1 MILCDI
7 GNTFLHFYYRGR
19 VWKEKRNNLSQKDS
33 SEVVIYI
40 SVNQESTR
48 SLLLSHPYCFDLTP
62 YMNLD
67 TNYKGLGID
76 RIAACNA
83 ISDGVIIDAGSA
95 ITLDIMHDGLHLGGC
110 ILPGI
115 AQIQKGF
122 KSISVLDCGINLSVP
137 LDTLPQNTKDAV
149 SYGILKPII
158 LLIEN
163 FSKNKKFIL
172 QVVMGNSFRD
182 FLKMQFM
189 MIYLFLKECKILL
202 QQKLLPKESI
212 YDKNRIAKGKNCT
225 RSIENF

>member
-163 FSKNKKFIL
+163 FSKNKKIYFT
-172 QVVMGNSFRD
+172 GGD
-182 FLKMQFM
+182 GKFLSRFFENAIYDDLLIFKGMQNIITAKITSKG
-189 MIYLFLKECKILL
+189 IYL
-202 QQKLLPKESI
+202 
-212 YDKNRIAKGKNCT
+212 
-225 RSIENF
+225 